1 MLPRQWCLHR
11 QNWGGGYTPSG
22 VNSGHGGK
30 MGGKLGEAAWMDALF
45 LPRMVVVVT
54 SL

>member
-22 VNSGHGGK
+22 VNSGQGGK